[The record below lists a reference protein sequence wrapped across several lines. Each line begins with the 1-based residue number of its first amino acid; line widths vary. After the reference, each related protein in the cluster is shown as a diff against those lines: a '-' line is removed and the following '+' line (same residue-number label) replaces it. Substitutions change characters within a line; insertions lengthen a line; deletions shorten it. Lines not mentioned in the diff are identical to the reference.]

1 MRLLEYLLEYTNV
14 VVNEGGAAGHMLHPF
29 QLDKIAKCTDIIG
42 YFNDLASFLEKGGGA
57 SLKIDGTNCSIRMVE
72 RNGMQTFVL
81 DRLTKD
87 EDDIKGMTS
96 DDIERKYSN
105 HPFNYGHYA
114 KTTLNCFNECLPHI
128 MPLLKK
134 LGVADNPNIML
145 NVEFVDG
152 KTNVVEFD
160 RSFIAIH
167 GLLEITTT
175 PSGYRKTKEIRGNSG
190 VIDAIC
196 KKMTRLLE
204 GKSISVVS
212 QVPAILKR
220 KPDFNKVL
228 NSDFTVVRNGEKETK
243 PLINWMNEYDSI
255 KKGATVVL
263 NDGKRIQA
271 TAITNIKR
279 IAAGED
285 LSKIAPEKYW
295 NNLLS
300 GFFMMYSTLMLGKEL
315 NAAMDTVF
323 GDCAKQE
330 GIVIRDEQINGTDA
344 PVKVT
349 GDFIFRIL

>member
-1 MRLLEYLLEYTNV
+1 MKLLEYLLEYTNT

-29 QLDKIAKCTDIIG
+29 QLDKIAKCTDIIS
-42 YFNDLASFLEKGGGA
+42 YFNELASFLEKGGGA
-57 SLKIDGTNCSIRMVE
+57 SLKIDGTNCSIKLVE
-72 RNGMQTFVL
+72 RNGMQMFVL
-81 DRLTKD
+81 DRMTKD
-87 EDDIKGMTS
+87 EDDIVGMTS
-96 DDIERKYSN
+96 DDVERKYSN

-114 KTTLNCFNECLPHI
+114 KTTLDCFNECLPHI

-134 LGVADNPNIML
+134 LGVAGNSSVML

-152 KTNVVEFD
+152 KTNIVEFD
-160 RSFIAIH
+160 HSFIAIH
-167 GLLEITTT
+167 GLLEIITM
-175 PSGYRKTKEIRGNSG
+175 PSGYRKTKEMRSNSS
-190 VIDAIC
+190 VIDTIC
-196 KKMTRLLE
+196 KKMNKLLE
-204 GKSISVVS
+204 SKGISVVS

-228 NSDFTVVRNGEKETK
+228 AADFTVVRNGNKETK
-243 PLINWMNEYDSI
+243 TLISWMNDYDNI

-285 LSKIAPEKYW
+285 LASIAPEKYW
-295 NNLLS
+295 GNLLS

-349 GDFIFRIL
+349 GDFIFRA